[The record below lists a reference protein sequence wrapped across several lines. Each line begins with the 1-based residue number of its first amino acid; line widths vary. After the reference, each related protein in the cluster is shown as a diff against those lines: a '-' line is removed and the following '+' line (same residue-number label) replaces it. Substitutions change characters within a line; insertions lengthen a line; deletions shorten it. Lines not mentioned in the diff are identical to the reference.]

1 MRALFDF
8 LDKTTEKMAKGLT
21 YYYYYYYYAIIHI
34 SWQAVK
40 KKIYRFLLLSSL
52 PNWKFNKV
60 SSSVMAKNKKG
71 EKL

>member
-21 YYYYYYYYAIIHI
+21 YYYYYAIIQM

>member
-21 YYYYYYYYAIIHI
+21 YYYAIIHM

>member
-8 LDKTTEKMAKGLT
+8 LDKTAQKMAKGLT
-21 YYYYYYYYAIIHI
+21 YYCYYAIIHM

>member
-21 YYYYYYYYAIIHI
+21 YYYYAIIQM